1 MTSLIGMIVGFAMLI
16 VAFIMEGGSPAKLL
30 SLTCAMIVIGGTL
43 SAVVIAFPIDTVKK
57 IGKSAK
63 VAFTSKPKDLVGHIV
78 FFKELAFK
86 TRKNGLLSI
95 EGELGDANMDSF
107 VKKGLQMIVD
117 GVEPQTVRGIMELET
132 DMMSERHK
140 NCIALFESAGG
151 FSPTM
156 GVIGTVMSLVNV
168 LGNLSGDSA
177 ALGEKISTAFI
188 ATLYG
193 VGLAN
198 LIWLPL
204 ANKLKEINKEEEME
218 KNLVTE
224 AVLLIQEGVNPNTI
238 AEKLKSFLGGE
249 ELKKY
254 ESMDKKV
261 E

>member
-1 MTSLIGMIVGFAMLI
+1 MTGIIGMVFGFAMLI
-16 VAFIMEGGSPAKLL
+16 VAFIIEGGNPGKLA
-30 SLTCAMIVIGGTL
+30 SITCAMIVFGGTIG
-43 SAVVIAFPIDTVKK
+43 AVVTSFPIGTVKK
-57 IGKSAK
+57 VGKAAK
-63 VAFTSKPKDLVGHIV
+63 VAFTAKPRDLAGRIV

-95 EGELGDANMDSF
+95 EGELSDPSMDNF

-117 GVEPQTVRGIMELET
+117 GVEPQTVRSIMELET

-140 NCIALFESAGG
+140 NCLSMFEAAGG

-193 VGLAN
+193 VGFAN
-198 LIWLPL
+198 LVWLPV
-204 ANKLKEINKEEEME
+204 ANRLKEINKEEEME

-238 AEKLKSFLGGE
+238 AEKLKSFLGNE